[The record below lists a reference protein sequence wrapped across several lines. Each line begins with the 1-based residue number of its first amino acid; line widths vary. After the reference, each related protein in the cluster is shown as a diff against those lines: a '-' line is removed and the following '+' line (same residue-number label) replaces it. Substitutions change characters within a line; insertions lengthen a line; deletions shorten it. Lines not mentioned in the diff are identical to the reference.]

1 MIKFFIALAIAFV
14 SLASAYGIYSLF
26 FVLNIPKNYRYKQRN
41 HMVFI
46 SSGIGIGAFL
56 YFAVWL
62 VAWIYEPAQSLFD
75 RLNTYQIIPSLVVSS
90 YMIFKVVYRIYF
102 RIYSK
107 KSSDILE
114 NDLPSH
120 YYEKNKMFYIAPRY
134 STVSSTLKY
143 SAMTISIIIALIILF
158 VLCFSEQ
165 QPTKIIKFLETLFIL
180 PLFLFEMSS
189 YFNGVIEDKNQKE
202 EQKEPEA
209 PESREDAWT
218 DLDNEY
224 RKLWQKQLLGRYN
237 VANRYEKKIIQDI
250 LKQEVFTEKIAQKA
264 SGNKTND
271 FLYSR
276 ILSPIMRGED
286 IIIESCLLQSFSNII
301 VPIINIMFT
310 ASKRMMIVCDNQ
322 STVKRCEK
330 WLEELEIKSSISN
343 SNIVID
349 VLNYENNESIKID
362 NNVDIYLGTVD
373 LALNS
378 KAIFDNIDVVFCVN
392 VDRII
397 SESALSINLLAS
409 VLSSDRYDQVQYIL
423 FGNRVNGLK
432 QTASQVFMRNDFGY
446 QVVNS
451 SLENGLSANFW
462 STEKGW
468 LQSAILPGFAS
479 QYLGQLIPLAMPA
492 FKYDINHVDIVASGQ
507 SFGDQMVSLQTAQ
520 SLLKKYM
527 NKDIVNLDEAITF
540 AENENFL
547 TLNDNSV
554 VIVGDTNNNAALVL
568 LNWLKYAKSNMFL
581 NIVSTPYLLRDYLV
595 SNMDFFIGNVE
606 AVGNMLPVPKSN
618 IKLSVY
624 RLINQLCYGNVAE
637 DTLLR
642 EIKSQETDIK
652 VDTFENDQVRFVT
665 EALEDLTRKAFNTN
679 IFFTSYLTSERVS
692 KDKSMESKRYYKLL
706 DSIKDEL
713 PERLFKNITFI
724 DSEQFAKV
732 LKRIPVF
739 ELYQNYLE
747 GQYVSFDGKYYLIDK
762 IDYDNGIVELTYSP
776 NNASVRYRQC
786 RRIENVIHRGVNK
799 ELPVLKVRDS
809 ILKKS
814 VLYADIEIN
823 TDGYYEF
830 NNAISFAPG
839 GFGYKKVD
847 VKKKGL
853 RRNYKSTN
861 VLAIN
866 IQSGAISKMSE
877 KDRFKLS
884 FTFSVLLNE
893 IFETLFSNI
902 NQYILVRNVV
912 SNNSYLQEFSNNE
925 LVNLY
930 RPIIDENIEGGI
942 TIYITEDTE
951 LEKGI
956 TDIIVNN
963 FDNIIV
969 KLLFDYLVWLTQEN
983 SAKSTEKW
991 FESDVGDYINVEEF
1005 DKYAFLKFGE
1015 DTVNSALDLE
1025 AVFNCMYQLILDG
1038 TDTLTYS
1045 RGEFVQKRTENTMSL
1060 APESNE
1066 ATDETEKA
1074 KEVSEESGKKEKM
1087 QQPEEQ
1093 PEEQTAPTL
1102 KENKAK
1108 TKAAKKTTKKS
1119 AEKSMEKVPEKS
1131 VVGEVIEELP
1141 PKETPSE
1148 ETTDE
1153 SQEEQT
1159 AEGIP
1164 TEQTTNE
1171 LPEETADEEVVSEST
1186 EEEKKLAGEDAKE
1199 EIKEDE
1205 PAKGLQKILSFFKK

>member
-14 SLASAYGIYSLF
+14 SLASAFGLYSVF
-26 FVLNIPKNYRYKQRN
+26 FVLNIPKNYRYKHRN

-46 SSGIGIGAFL
+46 SSAIGIGAFL
-56 YFAVWL
+56 SFAVWL

-75 RLNTYQIIPSLVVSS
+75 KLNTYQIIPCLVVSS
-90 YMIFKVVYRIYF
+90 YLIFKVVYRIYF

-120 YYEKNKMFYIAPRY
+120 YYEKNKMFYIAPKY
-134 STVSSTLKY
+134 STVSSALKY

-165 QPTKIIKFLETLFIL
+165 QPTNIIKFLESLFIL

-189 YFNGVIEDKNQKE
+189 YFNGVVEEENQEE
-202 EQKEPEA
+202 EQKEQIV

-397 SESALSINLLAS
+397 SESALSLNLLAS

-679 IFFTSYLTSERVS
+679 IFFTSYLTSERVN

-809 ILKKS
+809 VLKKS

-866 IQSGAISKMSE
+866 IQSGAIAKMSE

-902 NQYILVRNVV
+902 NQYILVRNVLP
-912 SNNSYLQEFSNNE
+912 NNSYLQEFGDNE

-930 RPIIDENIEGGI
+930 RPIIDENIEDGI
-942 TIYITEDTE
+942 TLYITEDTE

-983 SAKSTEKW
+983 STKSTGKW

-1015 DTVNSALDLE
+1015 STVNSALDLE

-1045 RGEFVQKRTENTMSL
+1045 RGEFVQKRIENTIEL
-1060 APESNE
+1060 
-1066 ATDETEKA
+1066 TQETNAETVEEK
-1074 KEVSEESGKKEKM
+1074 KQEDVPKKQEDVTQKQLKKRSKKKEKT
-1087 QQPEEQ
+1087 QQPEVQ
-1093 PEEQTAPTL
+1093 QEEQTAPNT
-1102 KENKAK
+1102 KEDIEKEEKVEEATEEKAVEHHVEE
-1108 TKAAKKTTKKS
+1108 S
-1119 AEKSMEKVPEKS
+1119 AEETNAEQSTEQDTEK
-1131 VVGEVIEELP
+1131 
-1141 PKETPSE
+1141 TN
-1148 ETTDE
+1148 D
-1153 SQEEQT
+1153 EQT
-1159 AEGIP
+1159 LDEPIAEMLEPSVEG
-1164 TEQTTNE
+1164 
-1171 LPEETADEEVVSEST
+1171 SE
-1186 EEEKKLAGEDAKE
+1186 KE
-1199 EIKEDE
+1199 EE
-1205 PAKGLQKILSFFKK
+1205 PAKGLQRILNFFKR